1 MTKNKFLSLVIVFC
15 VSLSSF
21 GIEIVNSEKII
32 SAQMIESNSSQ
43 YVGEI
48 QTNAES
54 ENISPPFNFKLEQK
68 VKACHKNK
76 IGPIVAGVV
85 VGVGFLGFIV
95 WAIAA
100 DV

>member
-1 MTKNKFLSLVIVFC
+1 
-15 VSLSSF
+15 
-21 GIEIVNSEKII
+21 
-32 SAQMIESNSSQ
+32 MIESNSSQ
-43 YVGEI
+43 DVGEI
-48 QTNAES
+48 YANANI
-54 ENISPPFNFKLEQK
+54 ENISPPYNFKLAQK